1 MRKKKRFLEQFYDD
15 QAKRT
20 VMQCALAK
28 AIKLDKKRKIKFYS
42 DELNK
47 LECEMMDYITR
58 SKKLYNKINFAKEA
72 PKYRVNEARQKAL
85 TLSIIEKEM
94 TIDELQVWV
103 EGSKW

>member
-1 MRKKKRFLEQFYDD
+1 MRKKRRFLEQFYDD

-20 VMQCALAK
+20 IMQCALAK
-28 AIKLDKKRKIKFYS
+28 AIKLDKKRRIKFYS

-47 LECEMMDYITR
+47 LEDEMMAYITR
-58 SKKLYNKINFAKEA
+58 SKRLYNKINFAKEA
-72 PKYRVNEARQKAL
+72 PKYRINEERQKAL